1 MKKKETLFF
10 IHIILFLLSSLTVH
24 ANTQTNEKSKEYPTF
39 LKEKLNQREK
49 LKLEGPLKLYPER
62 VIASV
67 SLKKQL
73 PSIKKIKSSSPQL
86 ILNSFF
92 LGILTFCVVY
102 NLILLITKNEKLYLY
117 CCILS
122 IFSLIWSFI
131 ELNTIWYFL
140 KSSSGLWMTITK
152 IKFVS
157 VIILNMANLFFVKEL
172 FEESKILEK
181 CSKPILY
188 ISVLICLI
196 FFTIPVSYFSKN
208 TPTIFLQTHFFIIYS
223 LILTATIQSYKK
235 DKLAKLLTVF
245 FFIVMFLFSSYI
257 IFNYDLLNS
266 TLKNENSLIFIIVIF
281 QNIIIILKGAYTER
295 LYLKERNQLRD
306 VLPSLKKTLETEM
319 KDLKSLL
326 GEINEVILSVDM
338 KGIIQ
343 KETNLN
349 LSKKI
354 FGESPKNKSIFDTVF
369 SDFRNNHN
377 LLNKIKNAL
386 KSTGEIDLKEW
397 KSLKEELPEKITFS
411 KNKKEKVLSVKYGE
425 LYNEKTLKIKEVLL
439 IIQDITDLEKIIE
452 NEMRVNRRN
461 IIISELVPEKGRNL
475 EKHKTNLSNFFRE
488 SRSLISESS
497 KLASSKNVD
506 NINKWDEQFIWENV
520 HTVKD
525 NAKFFGLSGIFSKLN
540 EEEDKFLKLRPKK
553 GKLSDELIL
562 EICSSL
568 LAIIEVISDY
578 EMTAEEIFGLNKN
591 IKGIKETSYI
601 EIEKL
606 DKMDKKIKLLS
617 KKFDNDEMNEVIKEW
632 GGLFKSSLIELLKG
646 FESLVILT
654 SKELNKNISY
664 RVGGDDIYLKEN
676 ILSKVSDSVIHLL
689 RNSIDHAIEA
699 PKERTNSGKDVK
711 GSIEV
716 KCLMLESSFQLS
728 IKDDGVGIDKDFIGE
743 KAIANKIITKEEYEK
758 MLESEKV
765 ELIFKEGF
773 SSKDEA
779 SKVSGRGLGMEIIK
793 KNIESLGGQIKI
805 NTKKGHGTEFLLT
818 FPFENEDLG

>member
-10 IHIILFLLSSLTVH
+10 IHIIVFLLSSLIVNAKTH
-24 ANTQTNEKSKEYPTF
+24 TNVKNKEYPTL
-39 LKEKLNQREK
+39 LKEKIER
-49 LKLEGPLKLYPER
+49 PLKLYPER
-62 VIASV
+62 IIASL

-73 PSIKKIKSSSPQL
+73 PTITKIKSSSPQL
-86 ILNSFF
+86 ILNSIL
-92 LGILTFCVVY
+92 LGILTFCVIY
-102 NLILLITKNEKLYLY
+102 NLILFITKNEKLYLY

-122 IFSLIWSFI
+122 TFSLIWSFI
-131 ELNTIWYFL
+131 EFDTIWYFL
-140 KSSSGLWMTITK
+140 KSSTGLWKTIAK
-152 IKFVS
+152 IEFTS
-157 VIILNMANLFFVKEL
+157 AIILNVANLFLIKEL

-181 CSKPILY
+181 CTKPILY
-188 ISVLICLI
+188 FSILISLI
-196 FFTIPVSYFSKN
+196 FFTIPASYFSKN
-208 TPTIFLQTHFFIIYS
+208 IPTIFLQVHFLIVYSFI
-223 LILTATIQSYKK
+223 LMATIQSYKN
-235 DKLAKLLTVF
+235 DKLAKFLTFF
-245 FFIVMFLFSSYI
+245 FFIVLFISSTYI
-257 IFNYDLLNS
+257 IFNYYLLGS
-266 TLKNENSLIFIIVIF
+266 SLSNEYSLMFIIVIF
-281 QNIIIILKGAYTER
+281 QNIILILKGAYKEQ
-295 LYLKERNQLRD
+295 LYLKQRNQLRD
-306 VLPSLKKTLETEM
+306 VLPSLKNTLESEM
-319 KDLKSLL
+319 KDLNSLL

-338 KGIIQ
+338 KGIIK
-343 KETNLN
+343 KETNLK

-354 FGESPKNKSIFDTVF
+354 FGVSSKNQSIFDTVF

-386 KSTGEIDLKEW
+386 VSTGEIELKKW
-397 KSLKEELPEKITFS
+397 DILKKEFPEKITFS
-411 KNKKEKVLSVKYGE
+411 KNKKEKILSVKYGE
-425 LYNEKTLKIKEVLL
+425 LYDEKTLKIKEVLL
-439 IIQDITDLEKIIE
+439 IIQDITVLEKIIE
-452 NEMRVNRRN
+452 NEMRVSRRN

-475 EKHKTNLSNFFRE
+475 EKHKINLSNFFRE

-506 NINKWDEQFIWENV
+506 NINEWDEQFIWENV

-525 NAKFFGLSGIFSKLN
+525 NGKFIGLSGISSKLH
-540 EEEDKFLKLRPKK
+540 EEEAKFLKLRPKK

-617 KKFDNDEMNEVIKEW
+617 KKVDNNEMSEVIKEW
-632 GGLFKSSLIELLKG
+632 GDLFKSSLIELLKG
-646 FESLVILT
+646 FESLVDLT

-664 RVGGDDIYLKEN
+664 RVGGDDIYLKES
-676 ILSKVSDSVIHLL
+676 ILSKISDSVIHLL
-689 RNSIDHAIEA
+689 RNSIDHAIET
-699 PKERTNSGKDVK
+699 PKERKNTGKNVK

-818 FPFENEDLG
+818 FPFENESPG